1 MYGNCGQPKNLFNTS
16 SFLNLG
22 YILNVTTP
30 YSPDSLYSL
39 TRLIITLFIAIV
51 GNAGMWGI
59 VVIMPNLGDEFQVSR
74 SVLSIPYTL
83 TMLGFALGNVFLG
96 RIVDRFGIT
105 RAIIL
110 ASLLNAF
117 GYVCA
122 SIFDSFLALA
132 FFHLFIGLGTAVSFG
147 PLLADISLWFRKYRG
162 IAVAITASGNYVSG
176 AIFPILLGGLI
187 SDYGW
192 RISYFLLALSCIF
205 IILPASFFLQR
216 RLDKKYSDEQE
227 RQASIMSTSSRFKPL
242 TLQIILSIAGIC
254 CCVAMSMPQIH
265 LVTMCVDL
273 GYGSQVG
280 AEMLS
285 LMLLGGVISRLVSG
299 VLVDF
304 IGGVR
309 TLLLG
314 SSLQCIGLI
323 LYYPTTEM
331 NSLYLVSLI
340 FGLSQGGIVP
350 SYAIIV
356 REYMPPQEAG
366 ARVGIVIMATVIGM
380 AFGGWIS
387 GVIFDATNSYQLAIL
402 NGIIWNFVNIL
413 IVASLLFFGTGKTL
427 ERKIA

>member
-1 MYGNCGQPKNLFNTS
+1 
-16 SFLNLG
+16 
-22 YILNVTTP
+22 LNVTTP

-117 GYVCA
+117 GYACA
-122 SIFDSFLALA
+122 SIFDSFFALA

-147 PLLADISLWFRKYRG
+147 PLLADISLWFKKYRG

-192 RISYFLLALSCIF
+192 GISDFLLALSCIL

-402 NGIIWNFVNIL
+402 NGIMWNLVNIL
-413 IVASLLFFGTGKTL
+413 IVGSLLFFGTGKTS
-427 ERKIA
+427 EREIA

>member
-1 MYGNCGQPKNLFNTS
+1 M
-16 SFLNLG
+16 
-22 YILNVTTP
+22 NVTTP

-122 SIFDSFLALA
+122 CIFDSFLALA

-273 GYGSQVG
+273 GYGSHVG

>member
-1 MYGNCGQPKNLFNTS
+1 MYGDCGQPKTYFNTN

>member
-1 MYGNCGQPKNLFNTS
+1 M
-16 SFLNLG
+16 
-22 YILNVTTP
+22 NVTTP

-122 SIFDSFLALA
+122 CIFDSFLALA

-147 PLLADISLWFRKYRG
+147 PLLADISLWFKKYRG

-413 IVASLLFFGTGKTL
+413 IVASLLFFGTGKTP

>member
-1 MYGNCGQPKNLFNTS
+1 M
-16 SFLNLG
+16 
-22 YILNVTTP
+22 NVTTP

-117 GYVCA
+117 GYICA

-147 PLLADISLWFRKYRG
+147 PLLADISLWFRKFRG

-192 RISYFLLALSCIF
+192 RISYFLLALSCVF

-314 SSLQCIGLI
+314 SSLQCVGLI

>member
-1 MYGNCGQPKNLFNTS
+1 MNA
-16 SFLNLG
+16 
-22 YILNVTTP
+22 TTP
-30 YSPDSLYSL
+30 YYPDSFYSF

-51 GNAGMWGI
+51 GNAGMWAI
-59 VVIMPNLGDEFQVSR
+59 VVIMPNLGEEFQVTR

-105 RAIIL
+105 KAIVL

-117 GYVCA
+117 GYVFA
-122 SIFDSFLALA
+122 SIFDSFFALAL
-132 FFHLFIGLGTAVSFG
+132 FHLFIGIGTAVSFG
-147 PLLADISLWFRKYRG
+147 PLLADISLWFKKYRG
-162 IAVAITASGNYVSG
+162 IAVAITASGNYISG

-192 RISYFLLALSCIF
+192 RISYFLLALSCII
-205 IILPASFFLQR
+205 IILPASFFLRR
-216 RLDKKYSDEQE
+216 RLDKKFSDEQE
-227 RQASIMSTSSRFKPL
+227 KLASAMSTSSRFKPL

-285 LMLLGGVISRLVSG
+285 LMLLGGVISRLISG

-304 IGGVR
+304 IGGVK

-314 SSLQCIGLI
+314 SSLQCIGLV

-331 NSLYLVSLI
+331 SSLYIVSLI

-380 AFGGWIS
+380 AFGGWVS
-387 GVIFDATNSYQLAIL
+387 GVIFDATNSYQFAIL
-402 NGIIWNFVNIL
+402 NGILWNLINIF
-413 IVASLLFFGTGKTL
+413 IVSSLLFFGTAKPVTR
-427 ERKIA
+427 ETA

>member
-1 MYGNCGQPKNLFNTS
+1 M
-16 SFLNLG
+16 
-22 YILNVTTP
+22 NVTTP

-39 TRLIITLFIAIV
+39 TRLIITLIIAIV

-83 TMLGFALGNVFLG
+83 TMLGFALGIVFLG

-110 ASLLNAF
+110 ASLLYAF
-117 GYVCA
+117 GYICA
-122 SIFDSFLALA
+122 SIFGSFLALA

-314 SSLQCIGLI
+314 SSLQCVGLI

-356 REYMPPQEAG
+356 RE
-366 ARVGIVIMATVIGM
+366 
-380 AFGGWIS
+380 
-387 GVIFDATNSYQLAIL
+387 
-402 NGIIWNFVNIL
+402 
-413 IVASLLFFGTGKTL
+413 
-427 ERKIA
+427 

>member
-1 MYGNCGQPKNLFNTS
+1 MNAK
-16 SFLNLG
+16 
-22 YILNVTTP
+22 TP
-30 YSPDSLYSL
+30 YYPDSFYSL
-39 TRLIITLFIAIV
+39 SRLFITLFIAIV
-51 GNAGMWGI
+51 GNAGMWAI
-59 VVIMPNLGDEFQVSR
+59 VVIMPNLGDEFQVTR

-105 RAIIL
+105 RAIVL

-117 GYVCA
+117 GYICA
-122 SIFDSFLALA
+122 SIFDSFIALA

-147 PLLADISLWFRKYRG
+147 PLLADISLWFKKYRG
-162 IAVAITASGNYVSG
+162 IAVAITASGNYISG

-192 RISYFLLALSCIF
+192 RISYFLLALSCIL
-205 IILPASFFLQR
+205 IIVPASFFLRR
-216 RLDKKYSDEQE
+216 RLDKKFSDEQE
-227 RQASIMSTSSRFKPL
+227 QLASAMVNSSRFKPL

-285 LMLLGGVISRLVSG
+285 LMLLGGVISRLISG

-304 IGGVR
+304 IGGVK

-314 SSLQCIGLI
+314 SSLQCIGLV

-331 NSLYLVSLI
+331 SSLYVVSLI

-402 NGIIWNFVNIL
+402 NGIMWNLVNIL
-413 IVASLLFFGTGKTL
+413 IVSSLLFFGTTKPIKSKT
-427 ERKIA
+427 A

>member
-1 MYGNCGQPKNLFNTS
+1 M
-16 SFLNLG
+16 
-22 YILNVTTP
+22 NVTTP

-117 GYVCA
+117 GYICA
-122 SIFDSFLALA
+122 SIFGSFLALA

-147 PLLADISLWFRKYRG
+147 PLLADISLWFKKYRG
-162 IAVAITASGNYVSG
+162 IAVAITASGNYISG

-285 LMLLGGVISRLVSG
+285 LMLLGGVISRLISG

-304 IGGVR
+304 VGGVR

-356 REYMPPQEAG
+356 REYLPPQEAG

-402 NGIIWNFVNIL
+402 NGIVWNFVNIL

>member
-1 MYGNCGQPKNLFNTS
+1 MYGPRSKPETFSYAS
-16 SFLNLG
+16 SFLNAG
-22 YILNVTTP
+22 YILNVTTT

-122 SIFDSFLALA
+122 CIFDSFLALA

-147 PLLADISLWFRKYRG
+147 PLLADISLWFRKFRG
-162 IAVAITASGNYVSG
+162 IAVAITASGNYISG

-205 IILPASFFLQR
+205 IILPASFFIQR

-314 SSLQCIGLI
+314 SSLQCVGLI

-402 NGIIWNFVNIL
+402 NGIMWNLVNIL
-413 IVASLLFFGTGKTL
+413 IVGSLLFFGTGKNP

>member
-1 MYGNCGQPKNLFNTS
+1 MYVQRSKPKTFSNTS
-16 SFLNLG
+16 SFLNAG
-22 YILNVTTP
+22 YILNVTTTH
-30 YSPDSLYSL
+30 SPDSLYSL

-122 SIFDSFLALA
+122 CIFDSFLALA

-147 PLLADISLWFRKYRG
+147 PLLADISLWFKKYRG

-176 AIFPILLGGLI
+176 AIFPILLGDLI

-285 LMLLGGVISRLVSG
+285 LMLLGGVISRLISG

>member
-1 MYGNCGQPKNLFNTS
+1 M
-16 SFLNLG
+16 
-22 YILNVTTP
+22 NVTTP

-122 SIFDSFLALA
+122 CIFDSFLALA

-227 RQASIMSTSSRFKPL
+227 RQASIMSTSSRFRPL

>member
-1 MYGNCGQPKNLFNTS
+1 M
-16 SFLNLG
+16 
-22 YILNVTTP
+22 
-30 YSPDSLYSL
+30 
-39 TRLIITLFIAIV
+39 
-51 GNAGMWGI
+51 
-59 VVIMPNLGDEFQVSR
+59 
-74 SVLSIPYTL
+74 
-83 TMLGFALGNVFLG
+83 
-96 RIVDRFGIT
+96 
-105 RAIIL
+105 
-110 ASLLNAF
+110 
-117 GYVCA
+117 
-122 SIFDSFLALA
+122 A

-147 PLLADISLWFRKYRG
+147 PLLADISLWFKKYRG
-162 IAVAITASGNYVSG
+162 IAVAITASGNYISG

-192 RISYFLLALSCIF
+192 RISYFLLALSCIL

-227 RQASIMSTSSRFKPL
+227 RQASIMSTSSRFRPL

-314 SSLQCIGLI
+314 STLQCFGLI

-331 NSLYLVSLI
+331 NSLYFVSLI

-356 REYMPPQEAG
+356 REYMPPKEAG

>member
-1 MYGNCGQPKNLFNTS
+1 MYCVVLLQDICLTPVLYLNT
-16 SFLNLG
+16 G
-22 YILNVTTP
+22 CILNATTP
-30 YSPDSLYSL
+30 YSPDSFYSL
-39 TRLIITLFIAIV
+39 SRLIITLFIAIV

-59 VVIMPNLGDEFQVSR
+59 VVIMPNLGEEFQVTR

-105 RAIIL
+105 KAIIL
-110 ASLLNAF
+110 ASLLNAV

-132 FFHLFIGLGTAVSFG
+132 FFHLFIGIGTAVSFG
-147 PLLADISLWFRKYRG
+147 PLLADISLWFKKYRG
-162 IAVAITASGNYVSG
+162 IAVAITASGNYISG

-192 RISYFLLALSCIF
+192 RISYFLLALSCII
-205 IILPASFFLQR
+205 IILPASFFLRR
-216 RLDKKYSDEQE
+216 RLDKKFSDEQE
-227 RQASIMSTSSRFKPL
+227 KLASAMSTSSRFKPL

-285 LMLLGGVISRLVSG
+285 LMLLGGVISRLISG

-304 IGGVR
+304 IGGVK

-314 SSLQCIGLI
+314 SSLQCIGLV

-331 NSLYLVSLI
+331 SSLYIVSLI

-387 GVIFDATNSYQLAIL
+387 GVIFDATNSYQFAIL
-402 NGIIWNFVNIL
+402 NGIMWNLINIL
-413 IVASLLFFGTGKTL
+413 IVSSLLFFGTAKPVTR
-427 ERKIA
+427 EAA